1 MAKKYYN
8 MTPIELSVFMT
19 HLNAMAEAKKAELGI
34 SNALLSDLTEGK
46 TDLDVGIDERQ
57 ATKEAASAAV
67 TGLKQKYKRAL
78 AAIAALN
85 QTLKGNKDAPAELIE
100 MIGFDVEDGSLTAII
115 PVAPADLVVTGSS
128 NGVNLVKWKSGG
140 NKPRTTYIVEAKIGD
155 APDYVFVKATTKTR
169 FEHKNQTP
177 GVKVLY
183 RVKAVHG
190 DLESGF
196 SNEAVVYN

>member
-1 MAKKYYN
+1 MPKKYYQ

-19 HLNAMAEAKKAELGI
+19 NLNAMAEAKKAELGI
-34 SNALLSDLTEGK
+34 SNALLSNLTEGK
-46 TDLDVGIDERQ
+46 TDLDGGIDERQ

-67 TGLKQKYKRAL
+67 TGLKQKYKKAL

-100 MIGFDVEDGSLTAII
+100 MMGLDVDDGSLTAII

-128 NGVNLVKWKSGG
+128 NGINLLKWKSGG
-140 NKPRTTYIVEAKIGD
+140 NKQRTTYIIEAKIG
-155 APDYVFVKATTKTR
+155 AATEYIFVKATSKTR

-190 DLESGF
+190 DLESSY

>member
-19 HLNAMAEAKKAELGI
+19 NLNAMAEAKKAELGI

-46 TDLDVGIDERQ
+46 SDLDVGIDERQ

-67 TGLKQKYKRAL
+67 TALKQKYKRAL

-85 QTLKGNKDAPAELIE
+85 KTLKGNKDAPAELIE
-100 MIGFDVEDGSLTAII
+100 MLGLDVENGNLTAII

-128 NGVNLVKWKSGG
+128 NGVNSLKWKSGG
-140 NKPRTTYIVEAKIGD
+140 NKPRTTYIVEAKIG
-155 APDYVFVKATTKTR
+155 AAVDYVFVKATSKTR

>member
-1 MAKKYYN
+1 MSKKYYQ
-8 MTPIELSVFMT
+8 MSPIELSVFMT
-19 HLNAMAEAKKAELGI
+19 NLNAMAEAKKAELSI

-46 TDLDVGIDERQ
+46 SDLDVGIDERQ

-67 TGLKQKYKRAL
+67 TGLKQKFKRAL

-100 MIGFDVEDGSLTAII
+100 MLGLDVDDNSLTAII
-115 PVAPADLVVTGSS
+115 PVAPTDLVVTGSS
-128 NGVNLVKWKSGG
+128 NGINLLKWSSGG

-177 GVKVLY
+177 GVKALY

-190 DLESGF
+190 DLESDC

>member
-1 MAKKYYN
+1 MAKKYYK

-19 HLNAMAEAKKAELGI
+19 NLNAKAEAKKAELGI
-34 SNALLSDLTEGK
+34 SATLLADLTDGK
-46 TDLDVGIDERQ
+46 SDLDVGIDERQ

-67 TGLKQKYKRAL
+67 TALKQKYKRAL

-100 MIGFDVEDGSLTAII
+100 MLGLDVDTGSLTAVI
-115 PVAPADLVVTGSS
+115 PVPPTDLVVTGNS
-128 NGVNLVKWKSGG
+128 NGVNLLKWNSGG

-155 APDYVFVKATTKTR
+155 APNYVFIKATTKTR

-177 GVKVLY
+177 GVKALY
-183 RVKAVHG
+183 RVKAVHAE
-190 DLESGF
+190 LESDS

>member
-1 MAKKYYN
+1 MNPA
-8 MTPIELSVFMT
+8 ELSVFMT
-19 HLNAMAEAKKAELGI
+19 NLNAMAEAKKAELGI
-34 SNALLSDLTEGK
+34 SNALLLDLTEGK

-67 TGLKQKYKRAL
+67 TGLKQKYKKAL

-100 MIGFDVEDGSLTAII
+100 MLGLDVDDNSLTPII
-115 PVAPADLVVTGSS
+115 PVAPADLVVTGTS
-128 NGVNLVKWKSGG
+128 NGINLLKWKSGG
-140 NKPRTTYIVEAKIGD
+140 NKQRTTYIVEAKIG
-155 APDYVFVKATTKTR
+155 AATEYIFIKATSKTR

-190 DLESGF
+190 DLESSY

>member
-1 MAKKYYN
+1 MNPA
-8 MTPIELSVFMT
+8 ELSVFMT
-19 HLNAMAEAKKAELGI
+19 NLNAMAEAKKAELGI
-34 SNALLSDLTEGK
+34 SNALLSNLTEGK
-46 TDLDVGIDERQ
+46 TDLDGGIDERQ

-67 TGLKQKYKRAL
+67 TGLKQKYKKAL

-100 MIGFDVEDGSLTAII
+100 MMGLDVDDGSLTAII
-115 PVAPADLVVTGSS
+115 PVAPVDLVVTGSS
-128 NGVNLVKWKSGG
+128 NGINLLKWKSGG
-140 NKPRTTYIVEAKIGD
+140 NKQRTTYIIEAKIG
-155 APDYVFVKATTKTR
+155 AATEYSFVKATSKTR

-190 DLESGF
+190 DLESSY

>member
-1 MAKKYYN
+1 MPKKYYQ

-19 HLNAMAEAKKAELGI
+19 NLNAMATAKKSELGI
-34 SNALLSDLTEGK
+34 STDLLTDLTVGK

-67 TGLKQKYKRAL
+67 TALKLKHKKAL

-100 MIGFDVEDGSLTAII
+100 MIGLDVEDGSLTAII

-128 NGVNLVKWKSGG
+128 NGINLLKWKSGG
-140 NKPRTTYIVEAKIGD
+140 NKPRTTYIIEAKIGD
-155 APDYVFVKATTKTR
+155 ATEYVFVKATSKTR

-190 DLESGF
+190 DLESSY